1 MTPLIA
7 VVAVLVP
14 AVPGALSLARAFS
27 HRERRAAQRAISW
40 AVVTAMTAGL
50 LVVVTYGRLMAVV
63 AAAPP
68 SLKTS
73 LLSSGLD
80 PIIPGVRLG
89 ALLAVVLGF
98 AGGVARGRA
107 ADR

>member
-14 AVPGALSLARAFS
+14 AVPGASSLSRAFS
-27 HRERRAAQRAISW
+27 RRDRRAAQRAISW
-40 AVVTAMTAGL
+40 ALVTAMTAGL
-50 LVVVTYGRLMAVV
+50 VLVVTYARLMAAV

-73 LLSSGLD
+73 ILGAGLD

-107 ADR
+107 DA